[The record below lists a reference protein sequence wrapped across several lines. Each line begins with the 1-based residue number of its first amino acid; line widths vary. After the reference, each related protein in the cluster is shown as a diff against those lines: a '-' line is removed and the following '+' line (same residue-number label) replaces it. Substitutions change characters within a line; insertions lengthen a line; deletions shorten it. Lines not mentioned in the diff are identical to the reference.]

1 MRIGAHVRL
10 RDARL
15 KSAVESELDSVE
27 HLLQAAVESSFPFAT
42 DAANHLVN
50 AGGKRFRPLLT
61 LVASHL
67 GSGPNHL
74 VRQAAVVCE
83 LTHVATLF
91 HDDVMDEATLR
102 RGIDSANARWG
113 NTVAILTGDFLFSKA
128 SQILA
133 GLGPEAVRIQAETF
147 ERLCIGQINETRGP
161 QDGQDRIEHHLQ
173 VLSDKT
179 GSLIATSLH
188 FGGLF
193 SDVDE
198 SATEALTRY
207 GERIGVAFQLA
218 DDIVDVVSDDSGK
231 TPGTDLREG
240 VPTLPSMLVAQ
251 MARPGD
257 EELIARLSAPIG
269 DDSVVAETLAQLRAH
284 PAIDEA
290 RSIARHWAGQ
300 ARNELADIPASAAR
314 DALDTICDFVVE
326 RTT

>member
-15 KSAVESELDSVE
+15 KSAVESELESVE
-27 HLLQAAVESSFPFAT
+27 QLLQSAVQSSFPFAT

-67 GSGPNHL
+67 GTGPNHA

-128 SQILA
+128 SQVLA
-133 GLGPEAVRIQAETF
+133 ELGPEAVRIQAETF

-161 QDGQDRIEHHLQ
+161 QSGEDQVSHHLQ

-193 SDVDE
+193 SDVDS
-198 SATEALTRY
+198 SAIAALARY

-218 DDIVDVVSDDSGK
+218 DDIVDIVSEDSGK
-231 TPGTDLREG
+231 TPGTDVREG
-240 VPTLPSMLVAQ
+240 VPTLPTMLVSA

-257 EELIARLSAPIG
+257 EQLRDRLSGPIG
-269 DDSVVAETLAQLRAH
+269 DELAVSETLTQLRAH

-290 RSIARHWAGQ
+290 RSIARQWAAQ
-300 ARNELADIPASAAR
+300 ARDEIAEIPSSAAK

-326 RTT
+326 RTA